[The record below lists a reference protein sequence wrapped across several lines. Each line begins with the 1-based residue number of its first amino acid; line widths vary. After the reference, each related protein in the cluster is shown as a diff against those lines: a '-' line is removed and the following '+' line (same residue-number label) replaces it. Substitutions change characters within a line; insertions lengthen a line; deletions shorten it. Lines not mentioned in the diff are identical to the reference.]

1 MSTLSQEITMS
12 TQETICQ
19 LNNLVTSIRSKREG
33 YEDYIIPP
41 RIPTDNG
48 EDDTVQ
54 SLLPHWKKFVDAI
67 RSSNNRD
74 NQFWSF
80 DKAHLSTEMINILQ
94 PLLLTRNILKL
105 KVNNDGNDMNEN
117 YAEEMYNLVCEVIEK
132 NTTVKYLTLT
142 HAFRFGSR
150 LFTALENNQSLE
162 EVHLIF
168 MQLGSREV
176 LSSIFNACKNLKY
189 LDLNGSNLGRDGG
202 DMIATSVKSNP
213 GLEHLCLLQTGVTN
227 DDAVQIS
234 EALQSNTN
242 LRVLSMVNIGW
253 RGRKAMC
260 NVLFNGSTL
269 DTVAKSNHSCFVQS
283 ASRICKYEALLDILN
298 RKGNPKDNRK
308 WKVLSV
314 LYATKGE
321 GIGEEF
327 KCYQN
332 LKLIPEM
339 LAFISADC
347 SGSESSSAS
356 SEMIQEF
363 GDEDDDASNNSDVSM
378 GSIDNISVESD
389 ESFDSY
395 DSLMDDL
402 DDFDDDDDE
411 VYENFDKS
419 FLDPTFC
426 GEPAR
431 LTILFQVIKLWGLP
445 LLDKMPPLSVKGKRP
460 KKTRLAR

>member
-1 MSTLSQEITMS
+1 MSLNSQEI
-12 TQETICQ
+12 ECLCQ
-19 LNNLVTSIRSKREG
+19 INRLGSKIRRDGEG
-33 YEDYIIPP
+33 LDNYDISV
-41 RIPTDNG
+41 RIPTD
-48 EDDTVQ
+48 EDAVR
-54 SLLPHWKKFVDAI
+54 SLLPPWKTLVDAI
-67 RSSNNRD
+67 RSSNDTD

-80 DKAHLSTEMINILQ
+80 DKARLTTEMINILQ
-94 PLLLTRNILKL
+94 PVILTRNILKL
-105 KVNNDGNDMNEN
+105 KVNNDGSTNEH
-117 YAEEMYNLVCEVIEK
+117 YDQGMYNLVCEVIEK
-132 NTTVKYLTLT
+132 NTTVKCLTLT

-150 LFTALENNQSLE
+150 LYAALENNQSLE

-202 DMIATSVKSNP
+202 DMIATFLKSNP